1 MSEVDFPNRDDFVV
15 VKVNQILDYGVFV
28 ELLEYKQVRGFVHIS
43 NVSSSWVK
51 NIRNFVKMNQVRAA
65 KVLNV
70 DKEKKQVDLAFAG
83 INPMRERQVLTQFKQ
98 INREEKLIE
107 ILSKTTGKEFSVVWA
122 EVAEP
127 LNLEHGSL
135 YEAFEKIALGY
146 DPSNVLAK
154 AWVAPVKDLVDKN
167 IVVSK
172 KEITGKLKLLSAKS
186 NGLNSIKEV
195 LSETE
200 GFKGCTINYAGGG
213 SFNVACAG
221 LTFKDADKTL
231 TAAIENAEKKA
242 KKLGVSFE
250 FKRDEKK

>member
-1 MSEVDFPNRDDFVV
+1 MDFPNRDDFVV

-28 ELLEYKQVRGFVHIS
+28 ELLEYKHVRGFVHIS

-107 ILSKTTGKEFSVVWA
+107 ILSKSTGKPFNDVWA

-127 LNLEHGSL
+127 LNQEHGSL

-146 DPSNVLAK
+146 DPSAVLAK
-154 AWVAPVKDLVDKN
+154 QWVGPVKDLVEKN

-172 KEITGKLKLLSAKS
+172 KEITGKLKLSCAKSSGLSAVKD
-186 NGLNSIKEV
+186 V
-195 LSETE
+195 LSDAE
-200 GFKGCTINYAGGG
+200 GVKGCEVSYAGGG
-213 SFNVACAG
+213 LFNIACSG
-221 LTFKDADKTL
+221 LTFKDADKVL
-231 TAAIENAEKKA
+231 SSVIEGAEKKA

-250 FKRDEKK
+250 FTRDEKK

>member
-1 MSEVDFPNRDDFVV
+1 MDFPNRDDFVV
-15 VKVNQILDYGVFV
+15 VKISQILDYGVFV
-28 ELLEYKQVRGFVHIS
+28 DLLEYKPVRGFVHIS

-70 DKEKKQVDLAFAG
+70 DLEKKQVDLTFAG

-107 ILSKTTGKEFSVVWA
+107 ILSKSTGKPFNDVWA

-127 LNLEHGSL
+127 LNQEHGSL

-146 DPSNVLAK
+146 DPSPVLAK
-154 AWVAPVKDLVDKN
+154 NWVGPVKDLVEKN

-172 KEITGKLKLLSAKS
+172 KEITGKLKLLCPKS
-186 NGLNSIKEV
+186 NGLNLVKEV
-195 LSETE
+195 LAESDGVK
-200 GFKGCTINYAGGG
+200 GFEVNYAGGG
-213 SFNVACAG
+213 LFNVACAG

-231 TAAIENAEKKA
+231 TSTIENAEKKA